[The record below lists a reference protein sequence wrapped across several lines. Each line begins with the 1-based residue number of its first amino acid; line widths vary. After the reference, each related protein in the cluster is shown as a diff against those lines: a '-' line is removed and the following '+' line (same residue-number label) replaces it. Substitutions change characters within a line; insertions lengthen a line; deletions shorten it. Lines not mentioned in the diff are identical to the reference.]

1 MNKFDEHL
9 KLKRMKKIFFFLF
22 MAVAA
27 SNNAQT
33 ALGMSQIIPV
43 NLVDTV
49 ASGSSH
55 SHTVYVK
62 NTGNTVFNDSITIYT
77 AVEDSLLG
85 FNVVDVYNS
94 NSIISLNPGDSVAF
108 ALTAVYNL
116 SPTGYKT
123 GVDIIVVWPYATNAT
138 ITDSLTYSVY
148 IIDPNGINELNIYT
162 SLKVFPN
169 PAKDHVL
176 IDAIENKKIKSI
188 RLIDTKG
195 SSLNIEL
202 NGSII
207 NVENLFEGIYILD
220 VELENN
226 QHRYGKFIKQ

>member
-1 MNKFDEHL
+1 
-9 KLKRMKKIFFFLF
+9 MKKIFFFLF

-49 ASGSSH
+49 TAGSSH

-77 AVEDSLLG
+77 AVDDSLLG
-85 FNVVDVYNS
+85 FSIVDVYNS
-94 NSIISLNPGDSVAF
+94 NSIISLNPGDSAAF

-195 SSLNIEL
+195 CSLNIEL

-207 NVENLFEGIYILD
+207 NVENLSEGIYILD
-220 VELENN
+220 IELENN

>member
-1 MNKFDEHL
+1 
-9 KLKRMKKIFFFLF
+9 MKKIFFFLF
-22 MAVAA
+22 MAVVAT
-27 SNNAQT
+27 SNAQTT
-33 ALGMSQIIPV
+33 ALGMSPIPPI

-49 ASGSSH
+49 FSGSSH

-62 NTGNTVFNDSITIYT
+62 NTGNTIFNDSLEIYT
-77 AVEDSLLG
+77 SVYDSLLG
-85 FNVVDVYNS
+85 YNIVDVYNS
-94 NSIISLNPGDSVAF
+94 NSTVLINPGDSVAF

-188 RLIDTKG
+188 RLIDSKG
-195 SSLNIEL
+195 SSLNIDL

-207 NVENLFEGIYILD
+207 NVENLSEGIYILD
-220 VELENN
+220 IELENN

>member
-1 MNKFDEHL
+1 
-9 KLKRMKKIFFFLF
+9 MKKILFFLF
-22 MAVAA
+22 MAAA
-27 SNNAQT
+27 ATNNAQT
-33 ALGMSQIIPV
+33 AIGMSQILPV

-49 ASGSSH
+49 TAGSSH
-55 SHTVYVK
+55 THTVYVK
-62 NTGNTVFNDSITIYT
+62 NTGNVVFNDSITLYT
-77 AVEDSLLG
+77 AVDDSLLG

-94 NSIISLNPGDSVAF
+94 NAVISINPGDSVAF

-148 IIDPNGINELNIYT
+148 IINPNGINEINIYS
-162 SLKVFPN
+162 SLKLYPN
-169 PAKDHVL
+169 PAKDQLL

-188 RLIDTKG
+188 KLIDSKG
-195 SSLNIEL
+195 SCINVDIQ
-202 NGSII
+202 GSTI
-207 NVENLFEGIYILD
+207 NVENIPAGTYILD
-220 VELENN
+220 IELENN

>member
-1 MNKFDEHL
+1 
-9 KLKRMKKIFFFLF
+9 MKKIFFFLF

-33 ALGMSQIIPV
+33 ALGMSQIVPV

-49 ASGSSH
+49 AAGSSH

-94 NSIISLNPGDSVAF
+94 NSIISLNPGDSAAF

-195 SSLNIEL
+195 CSLNIEL

-207 NVENLFEGIYILD
+207 NVENLSEGIYILD

>member
-1 MNKFDEHL
+1 
-9 KLKRMKKIFFFLF
+9 MKKILFFLF

-33 ALGMSQIIPV
+33 AIGMSQIIPT

-49 ASGSSH
+49 TAGSSH
-55 SHTVYVK
+55 THTVYVK
-62 NTGNTVFNDSITIYT
+62 NTGNVPFSDSITLYT
-77 AVEDSLLG
+77 AVNDSALG
-85 FNVVDVYNS
+85 FNIVDVYNS
-94 NSIISLNPGDSVAF
+94 NSVISINPGDSVAF

-148 IIDPNGINELNIYT
+148 IIDPNGITEFNIYN
-162 SLKVFPN
+162 SLKLYPN
-169 PAKDHVL
+169 PAKDQLL
-176 IDAIENKKIKSI
+176 IDAIENKKIKNI
-188 RLIDTKG
+188 KLIDSKG
-195 SSLNIEL
+195 SSINVEL
-202 NGSII
+202 NGSMIH
-207 NVENLFEGIYILD
+207 VENILPGIYILD
-220 VELENN
+220 LELENN

>member
-1 MNKFDEHL
+1 
-9 KLKRMKKIFFFLF
+9 MKKIFFFLF

-49 ASGSSH
+49 TAGSSH

-85 FNVVDVYNS
+85 FSIVDVYNS
-94 NSIISLNPGDSVAF
+94 NSIISLNPGDSAAF

-123 GVDIIVVWPYATNAT
+123 GVDIIVVWPFATNAT

-169 PAKDHVL
+169 PAKDYLL
-176 IDAIENKKIKSI
+176 IDAIENRKIKNI
-188 RLIDTKG
+188 RLIDSKG
-195 SSLNIEL
+195 CSLNIEL

-207 NVENLFEGIYILD
+207 NVENLSEGIYILD
-220 VELENN
+220 IELENN
-226 QHRYGKFIKQ
+226 EHRYGKFIKQ